1 MVVEAASWENTL
13 SVSFGHDLFLSV
25 LDLSIA
31 DHPVIYWSCNM
42 GKIQIYLILKITNA
56 IWEIMHDKFWNQR

>member
-1 MVVEAASWENTL
+1 MVVEAASRENTL

-31 DHPVIYWSCNM
+31 DHPLIYWSCNM